1 MWHGLRIQNLVHIQF
16 ILVSYNGWCLATT
29 WKASCIPF
37 PIRKFILNAIS
48 YGIKQTKKQSNKK
61 KTKHSHTPAINMTH
75 PTAYIENI
83 ELLMH
88 LFRWVRKPRNMANE
102 YGQKSLNH
110 SPNHP
115 SPPPAIPNSKMLH
128 RFSKYRLKYLLFVVE
143 IYATVC
149 RRLFIGH
156 GVYVYT

>member
-1 MWHGLRIQNLVHIQF
+1 MMFSDHMKSIMH
-16 ILVSYNGWCLATT
+16 T
-29 WKASCIPF
+29 
-37 PIRKFILNAIS
+37 IS
-48 YGIKQTKKQSNKK
+48 YPKVYFKCNFVWNQTDEEAVEQK